1 LSNQY
6 TEISY
11 REDPDRREDRS
22 ELGYERKYFT
32 DRIESMYRDL
42 KISST
47 YYKEVLRS
55 LLSSMKVNYLD
66 EQGDYKDVKI
76 HHGRQERIIAKK
88 FQENNLILPYSTIYQ
103 SAINEDTK
111 KRRSWSVLNYGTVWD
126 DETQRAQRT
135 VSYPDIPVIMEYT
148 FSVWSKYIS
157 HLDQISSQIRSQF
170 NPHKNLNIMD
180 TNVLKAYLSKEED
193 ISKTDVGDKEE
204 RLVRKTFT
212 VSVEGYIPS
221 PKFLLT
227 NTGKIIHINTEI
239 WV

>member
-1 LSNQY
+1 
-6 TEISY
+6 
-11 REDPDRREDRS
+11 
-22 ELGYERKYFT
+22 
-32 DRIESMYRDL
+32 
-42 KISST
+42 
-47 YYKEVLRS
+47 
-55 LLSSMKVNYLD
+55 
-66 EQGDYKDVKI
+66 
-76 HHGRQERIIAKK
+76 
-88 FQENNLILPYSTIYQ
+88 
-103 SAINEDTK
+103 
-111 KRRSWSVLNYGTVWD
+111 
-126 DETQRAQRT
+126 
-135 VSYPDIPVIMEYT
+135 MEYT

>member
-1 LSNQY
+1 MSNQY

>member
-1 LSNQY
+1 MSNQY
-6 TEISY
+6 TETSY
-11 REDPDRREDRS
+11 REDPDRREARS
-22 ELGYERKYFT
+22 EPGYERSYFT
-32 DRIESMYRDL
+32 DRIESMYKDL

-55 LLSSMKVNYLD
+55 LLSSMRVNYLD
-66 EQGDYKDVKI
+66 DQGDYKDVKI

-126 DETQRAQRT
+126 DESQRAQRT

-157 HLDQISSQIRSQF
+157 HLDQISAQIRSQF